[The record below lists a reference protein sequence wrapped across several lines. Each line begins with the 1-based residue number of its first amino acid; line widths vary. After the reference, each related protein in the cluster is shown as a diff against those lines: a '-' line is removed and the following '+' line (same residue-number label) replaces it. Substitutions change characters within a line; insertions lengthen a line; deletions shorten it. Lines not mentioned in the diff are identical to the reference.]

1 MSLRPTKP
9 STTCF
14 SNGSA
19 NQEKKTFKE
28 EVQVSHGQKDRDGW
42 IVSGLAHIYA
52 SFNDTFVNITD
63 LSGKKTDLRRHLS
76 QGQSRRVL
84 PYAAQDVAEKFYLLG
99 ITALRIN
106 LPKEEMALR
115 AMACSSMK
123 IGRIEDVTGVSNEDC
138 VLLECSLLAKSWTT
152 QPPSVITPKAVTEA
166 RTERADMSQEVVMEE
181 EEGIEV

>member
-1 MSLRPTKP
+1 MLMLFAHLLLSQLGPNKHVH
-9 STTCF
+9 
-14 SNGSA
+14 GSP
-19 NQEKKTFKE
+19 QEKKTFKE

-123 IGRIEDVTGVSNEDC
+123 ICRIEDVTSI
-138 VLLECSLLAKSWTT
+138 
-152 QPPSVITPKAVTEA
+152 PSDSTRRKLGHRGPFCGTVRIFIPHSK
-166 RTERADMSQEVVMEE
+166 M
-181 EEGIEV
+181 